1 MDIQFLFSVFLLF
14 DKYGSH
20 AHDFGICFLK
30 NNYLQT
36 RRKTIIAGEFPVTAL
51 LILAVAGI
59 CVSVLSILEK
69 HVPAIASFCAIFGGG
84 CQKTMEF
91 TLLRIPIA
99 WWGLVYYLALIVLI
113 FAVPA
118 LVFPAVMAGVGFEFT
133 FLWIMISIGAFCIF
147 CMLNAIVVVGLFL
160 YSFSL
165 DLFWS
170 AAAIA
175 LFFFTISNFLVS
187 QENVEEMGS
196 FPAPDPEAE
205 DIPVARINGDT
216 ISARE
221 LEMPLKHAIYEY
233 KMKIYQLKRDRLE
246 KMILERLA
254 EKEDDEK
261 VSAGIME
268 KEQREKLIESL
279 KRRYSIEI
287 LIERP
292 TLPFLDV
299 DIAGSPAL
307 GPVNAPVVIVE
318 FSDYFCPYC
327 RKMHPMKDHVRNAY
341 GDRVRW
347 VFKEFPLEMH
357 KGAREGSEAA
367 LCAGEQGKFWEYQDL
382 LFAHHEEPDENTF
395 HTFARRLGLD
405 EQKFQQCYAS
415 GTYRD
420 QVEKDIQDGLSAGV
434 TVTPTFII
442 NKQMFSGS
450 LAKEEFM
457 AIVEDELKKTA
468 GTERY
473 LRWP

>member
-1 MDIQFLFSVFLLF
+1 MIP
-14 DKYGSH
+14 
-20 AHDFGICFLK
+20 
-30 NNYLQT
+30 
-36 RRKTIIAGEFPVTAL
+36 AGEFSVTAL

-84 CQKTMEF
+84 CQKTMDF
-91 TLLRIPIA
+91 TLLRLPIA

-118 LVFPAVMAGVGFEFT
+118 LVFPAVMAGIGFEFT

-160 YSFSL
+160 YTFSL
-165 DLFWS
+165 DLFWP

-175 LFFFTISNFLVS
+175 LFFFMISNFLIS
-187 QENVEEMGS
+187 RENVEEMGLC
-196 FPAPDPEAE
+196 PVPDDEAS
-205 DIPVARINGDT
+205 DIPVARINGET
-216 ISARE
+216 IFARE
-221 LEMPLKHAIYEY
+221 LEIPLKQAIHEYE
-233 KMKIYQLKRDRLE
+233 MKIYQLKRDRLE
-246 KMILERLA
+246 KMILERLS
-254 EKEDDEK
+254 EKEEK
-261 VSAGIME
+261 EIASAGIME
-268 KEQREKLIESL
+268 KAQRGKLIESL
-279 KRRYSIEI
+279 KERYSIEI
-287 LIERP
+287 WLNKP

-299 DIAGSPAL
+299 DISGSPAL

-347 VFKEFPLEMH
+347 VFKEFPLDMH
-357 KGAREGSEAA
+357 KGAREGAEAA
-367 LCAGEQGKFWEYQDL
+367 RCAYEQGKFWEYQDL
-382 LFAHHEEPDENTF
+382 LFAHNEEPDENTF
-395 HTFARRLGLD
+395 DTFARKLGLD
-405 EQKFQQCYAS
+405 ERKFEQCRAS
-415 GTYRD
+415 GTYRE
-420 QVEKDIQDGLSAGV
+420 QVEKDIQDGLAAGV

-468 GTERY
+468 GNEHY
-473 LRWP
+473 LRQP